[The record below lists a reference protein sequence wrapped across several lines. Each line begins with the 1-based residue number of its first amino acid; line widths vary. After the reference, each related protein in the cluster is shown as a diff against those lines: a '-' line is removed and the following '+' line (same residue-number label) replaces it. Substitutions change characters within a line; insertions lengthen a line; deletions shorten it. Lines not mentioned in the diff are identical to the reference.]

1 MEADGT
7 VVLYLRAEG
16 VGGSIGDARLVYAPT
31 HKDYRKILE
40 HLGGLKPGER
50 KPVPPW
56 PD

>member
-16 VGGSIGDARLVYAPT
+16 AGGITGDARLVYAPT
-31 HKDYRKILE
+31 HKDYREILR